1 VSSLTGL
8 DILLYGE
15 QFAGMKLAGIIFISS
30 GFILVF
36 TPNDWYSAV
45 RNIVR
50 WVGQDKTSPYCGIR
64 QCAHLSS
71 VEVRL
76 FSNQHGPPN
85 ISVYRGSPYHLTPRG
100 PDSKAAAA
108 VIPSEG
114 KTRVEAYWEDNVS

>member
-36 TPNDWYSAV
+36 SPNYWYSAI

-50 WVGQDKTSPYCGIR
+50 CAGQDKASMHGGIR
-64 QCAHLSS
+64 QCPQVCLYCTVYHHATCLPIP
-71 VEVRL
+71 L
-76 FSNQHGPPN
+76 IPN
-85 ISVYRGSPYHLTPRG
+85 KSHYHLTPRG
-100 PDSKAAAA
+100 PDSTAAAA
-108 VIPSEG
+108 VTPSEG
-114 KTRVEAYWEDNVS
+114 RTRVEAYWEDNVS